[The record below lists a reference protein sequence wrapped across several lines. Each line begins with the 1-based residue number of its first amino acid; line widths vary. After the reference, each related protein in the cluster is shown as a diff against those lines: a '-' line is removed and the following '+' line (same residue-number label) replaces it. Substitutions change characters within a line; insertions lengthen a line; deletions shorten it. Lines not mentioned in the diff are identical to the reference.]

1 MANDAV
7 TILGHCY
14 CYPSVAVVAEVVSS
28 FVLVTTF
35 GVPNFAS
42 VKLHTALHILPIQF
56 FGTFFENGGTEE
68 SLVAFVLGRTA
79 GDAGEYESTEMD
91 LDMYGKL

>member
-1 MANDAV
+1 MLHSVANDAV

-42 VKLHTALHILPIQF
+42 VKLHTALHILPIHNF
-56 FGTFFENGGTEE
+56 SELSSKTVARKNHWLHLCWVELLEMLENTNP
-68 SLVAFVLGRTA
+68 L
-79 GDAGEYESTEMD
+79 
-91 LDMYGKL
+91 KWI